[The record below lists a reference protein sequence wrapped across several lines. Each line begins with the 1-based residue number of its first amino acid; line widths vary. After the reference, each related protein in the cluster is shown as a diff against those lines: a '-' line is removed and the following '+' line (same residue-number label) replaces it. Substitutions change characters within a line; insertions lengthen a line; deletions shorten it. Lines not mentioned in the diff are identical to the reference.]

1 MYFAVCLSLKQTHI
15 WSGSGLRQHWCFG
28 DCHEQPQNDKCLPH
42 PLPSASKQLVVLSD
56 PHVSYLI
63 LCDPHHL
70 GHEQMRSAAGVWVSD
85 CDQKPT
91 EWFSPRTS
99 HCSSLRSVNSIQVLI
114 LSGEVSVETEARGQE
129 PPGADTSHSDIERRA
144 TGKKALGC
152 GREAVDWHWAQQ

>member
-1 MYFAVCLSLKQTHI
+1 MCVYSAVRLSLEQTHI

-28 DCHEQPQNDKCLPH
+28 DCHEQRQNDKCLLH

-63 LCDPHHL
+63 LCDPYHL
-70 GHEQMRSAAGVWVSD
+70 GHEQMESAAGVWVCD
-85 CDQKPT
+85 CDQKPA
-91 EWFSPRTS
+91 EWFSLRTS
-99 HCSSLRSVNSIQVLI
+99 QCSSLKSVNSIQVLI

-129 PPGADTSHSDIERRA
+129 PPGVDTSYSDIECRA

-152 GREAVDWHWAQQ
+152 GREAADWHWA